1 MGRCRITLLH
11 TAVGFVFVLLLH
23 DDGGV
28 AVTTL
33 SLMSLAVNDDD
44 DDDDDDDERSGRPKK
59 AVWRTLALLYALGLN
74 CTSLTT

>member
-1 MGRCRITLLH
+1 MGCCCRITSLH
-11 TAVGFVFVLLLH
+11 TTVGFVLVLLL

-59 AVWRTLALLYALGLN
+59 AVWRTLALMYALGLN